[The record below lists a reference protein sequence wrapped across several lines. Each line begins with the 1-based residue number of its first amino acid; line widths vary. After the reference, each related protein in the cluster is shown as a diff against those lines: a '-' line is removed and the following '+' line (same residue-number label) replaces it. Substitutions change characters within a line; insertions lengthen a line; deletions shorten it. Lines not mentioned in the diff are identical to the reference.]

1 MRKQTFQTQVTTS
14 AATLFFSVVACIV
27 LWMWNDWSNLQRLG
41 GLGLT
46 LLTAYLMV
54 EWNNTFSLMRVR
66 SRMTSSTFLLLMAAC
81 PLLQTWTTQM
91 LVPLSL
97 LLCYFCLFRS
107 YQKVRAEADFF
118 HAFAFLG
125 LGCLFFP
132 QLLYFV
138 PLLLVSCLVQ
148 LRSLSLR
155 SFMACLLGLSL
166 PYWCYAGYSIWHN
179 QLDLTVLHFEQLLTL
194 QMPDYHALTVS
205 QVLSGGF
212 VMAATML
219 ATFHYQRTAYH
230 DKIRTRMFLNLL
242 VTQEY
247 LIILLMVG
255 QPQHFET
262 MLRLLIVNSSPLIAH
277 YLTLAKGR
285 FFHIW
290 FIFCLLLYAAFA
302 VLMRFPL
309 ESWKVW

>member
-1 MRKQTFQTQVTTS
+1 MRKQTFQTRVTTS

-118 HAFAFLG
+118 HAFSFLG

-179 QLDLTVLHFEQLLTL
+179 QLDLTVLHFEQFLTL

-262 MLRLLIVNSSPLIAH
+262 MLRLLIVNSSPPDCPLSDAGQGAFLP
-277 YLTLAKGR
+277 YLVY
-285 FFHIW
+285 
-290 FIFCLLLYAAFA
+290 LLSAALRSVCRTHAFS
-302 VLMRFPL
+302 P
-309 ESWKVW
+309 

>member
-1 MRKQTFQTQVTTS
+1 MRNPTFQTRVTTS
-14 AATLFFSVVACIV
+14 AATLFVSVVACIV
-27 LWMWNDWSNLQRLG
+27 LWLWNDWDNLQRLG
-41 GLGLT
+41 GLGAT
-46 LLTAYLMV
+46 LLTAYVMV

-66 SRMTSSTFLLLMAAC
+66 SRMTSSTFLLLMGAC
-81 PLLQTWTTQM
+81 TLLQTWTTQM

-97 LLCYFCLFRS
+97 LLCYFSLFRS
-107 YQKVRAEADFF
+107 YQKVRAEADVF

-138 PLLLVSCLVQ
+138 PLLLISCLVQ

-179 QLDLTVLHFEQLLTL
+179 QLDLTVLHFEQLLSL
-194 QMPDYHALTVS
+194 QMPDYHSLTVS
-205 QVLSGGF
+205 QVLAGGF
-212 VMAATML
+212 VVAASAL
-219 ATFHYQRTAYH
+219 ATFHYQRTSYR

-247 LIILLMVG
+247 LIVLLLVG
-255 QPQHFET
+255 QPQHFDT

-285 FFHIW
+285 LFHLW
-290 FIFCLLLYAAFA
+290 FILCLLLYVAFA
-302 VLMRFPL
+302 LLMRMPI

>member
-1 MRKQTFQTQVTTS
+1 MLQRETWARRAAVTC
-14 AATLFFSVVACIV
+14 SVVRLLSLLVAIASDIAGAIRLLDLSVFAV
-27 LWMWNDWSNLQRLG
+27 L
-41 GLGLT
+41 
-46 LLTAYLMV
+46 
-54 EWNNTFSLMRVR
+54 
-66 SRMTSSTFLLLMAAC
+66 AAC

-118 HAFAFLG
+118 HAFSFLG

-285 FFHIW
+285 FFHFW

>member
-1 MRKQTFQTQVTTS
+1 
-14 AATLFFSVVACIV
+14 
-27 LWMWNDWSNLQRLG
+27 MWNDWSNLQRLG

-118 HAFAFLG
+118 HAFSFLG

-148 LRSLSLR
+148 LRNLSLR

-262 MLRLLIVNSSPLIAH
+262 MLRLLIVNSSPDCPLSDAGQ
-277 YLTLAKGR
+277 GR

>member
-1 MRKQTFQTQVTTS
+1 
-14 AATLFFSVVACIV
+14 
-27 LWMWNDWSNLQRLG
+27 MWNDWSNLQRLG

-118 HAFAFLG
+118 HAFSFLG

-302 VLMRFPL
+302 VLMPFSP
-309 ESWKVW
+309 

>member
-1 MRKQTFQTQVTTS
+1 MRKQTFQTRVTTS

-118 HAFAFLG
+118 HAFSFLG

-262 MLRLLIVNSSPLIAH
+262 MLRLLIVNSSP
-277 YLTLAKGR
+277 
-285 FFHIW
+285 
-290 FIFCLLLYAAFA
+290 
-302 VLMRFPL
+302 
-309 ESWKVW
+309 